1 MVFIWPFIH
10 AFLAALITTWDVLPP
25 TSKAY
30 DLVPNHIVAK
40 YVAFSAFRNGVMS
53 RPLSLA

>member
-1 MVFIWPFIH
+1 MALFIWPIIH

-30 DLVPNHIVAK
+30 DLVPNHIVAR
-40 YVAFSAFRNGVMS
+40 YVFACASHNDG
-53 RPLSLA
+53 